1 MTPWCVCL
9 DFVVRGHGPYIIA
22 GTDVV
27 HTVKKTRAAR
37 CHVAMCHTLRES
49 LVLLIHS
56 RPAWVGSGSRQDTR
70 LTAARGFAPALAA
83 LFPLRVSAC
92 AGAISGYANA
102 SASHWTLFRASPVDA
117 HDLDDG
123 PLALPPPPSPS
134 ALVRCIAA
142 PILVGWKLLR
152 PWCRC
157 HQRAHS
163 RSLRAS
169 SKSTHCGST
178 ERVA

>member
-37 CHVAMCHTLRES
+37 CHVAMCHTQRES